1 MGLRSVRT
9 GTHRAVALAGT
20 VSLAAAS
27 LVGVFGV
34 TPAGAAGPPD
44 HLFFFQQPAGATG
57 GTAFG
62 TQPVVQI
69 LDASNAV
76 VTTDTSQI
84 SLAITAGTPGTG
96 GPGTLTCAPVN
107 AVAGVATFSGC
118 KIDKV
123 GTGYKLTATDPT
135 DGLEPVDS
143 TPFNVTVGTAAQ
155 LAFTTQPG
163 NGAPGGDLAAQPVV
177 TEEDAG
183 GNPLTT
189 GTAMVTLAIGNNPG
203 GGTLSCTTNPVTAI
217 NGVATFSGCQITNA
231 GTGYT
236 LTATS
241 TAPVLTMATSLPF
254 NVGNPLPT
262 RIMGVDAIGTSL
274 AISSAEFPSPGSA
287 GAVVLARSDFF
298 SDALAGGPLAAA
310 KNAPLLITPGA
321 PASSMDSR
329 VKAEIL
335 RVLPAGKTVYI
346 LGGPAAISLSI
357 DTTLEGLGYTVVRVP
372 GVNEYATA
380 VLIANLL
387 GNPSTIFE
395 ATGLFFA
402 DALSA
407 VPAAIHTGGAI
418 LLTNGAT
425 QAPETLTY
433 IAAHIGDTRYAI
445 GGPLAAYGADPTA
458 IGVFGPDL
466 FGTSAA
472 VATRFLPHA
481 AIYGAATGLD
491 FPDALGGGVYMA
503 TGGRL
508 GPVLL
513 VNTNAPLPLPISVY
527 LNTLAIGTPGVV
539 FGGPVAVG
547 NDVLP
552 ALQAAVG

>member
-1 MGLRSVRT
+1 MSLRSVRT
-9 GTHRAVALAGT
+9 GTHRAVALAAT

-34 TPAGAAGPPD
+34 ARAGAAGPPD
-44 HLFFFQQPAGATG
+44 HLKFITQPGGGTG
-57 GTAFG
+57 GIAWVN
-62 TQPVVQI
+62 QPVVAI
-69 LDASNAV
+69 EDSSGNP
-76 VTTDTSQI
+76 TTSTALV
-84 SLAITAGTPGTG
+84 SLAITAGTPMSG

-107 AVAGVATFSGC
+107 AVVGVATFSGC
-118 KIDKV
+118 KIDTV
-123 GTGYKLTATDPT
+123 GTAYKLTATDPT

-143 TPFNVTVGTAAQ
+143 TAFNITPGSAAQ
-155 LAFTTQPG
+155 LGFTTQPG
-163 NGAPGGDLAAQPVV
+163 NGAPGGDLSVQPVV

-189 GTAMVTLAIGNNPG
+189 GTAMVTLAIGNNAG

-231 GTGYT
+231 GIGYT

-262 RIMGVDAIGTSL
+262 RIMGVDAIGTSIATSL
-274 AISSAEFPSPGSA
+274 AEFPSPGSA

-329 VKAEIL
+329 VQAEIL

-425 QAPETLTY
+425 QAPETLAY

-445 GGPLAAYGADPTA
+445 GGPLAAFGADPSA

-513 VNTNAPLPLPISVY
+513 VNTHAPLPLPISAY
-527 LNTLAIGTPGVV
+527 LFTLAVGTPGIV